1 MEEGEGWPG
10 SSACAVRGKVEE
22 EAGIQDPTQAAD
34 TNTLVSSKKTKK
46 TRLTKLLDQVP
57 IKTKN
62 FSFTS
67 SATNHLLTK

>member
-1 MEEGEGWPG
+1 M
-10 SSACAVRGKVEE
+10 RGKVEE

-34 TNTLVSSKKTKK
+34 TNTLVSSEKTKK

-62 FSFTS
+62 FSFTF
-67 SATNHLLTK
+67 SATNHLLIK